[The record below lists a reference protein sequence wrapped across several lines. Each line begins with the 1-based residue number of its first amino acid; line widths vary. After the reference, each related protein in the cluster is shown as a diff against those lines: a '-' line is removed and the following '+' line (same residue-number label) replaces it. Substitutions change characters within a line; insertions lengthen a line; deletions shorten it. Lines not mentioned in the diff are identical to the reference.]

1 MSTAERTA
9 QDAPIAPSPAPEPPS
24 RPRRRRRMID
34 GIPTPGPVESIIKGI
49 VLLICCAA
57 VVVPFIGVV
66 STSIATPEQ
75 VTDAGGFVLLPK
87 GLDFDSYRLIFAGG
101 VVTRALGVSI
111 FVTAVGTAI
120 SLALTASLGWA
131 LSRRGTF
138 GNRPLLLIVLISLLF
153 GPGIIPGYL
162 VVQRL
167 GLLDTLWALII
178 PTCVSAF
185 NVVVVSSFF
194 VQLPQEILDS
204 AKVDGAGELQLF
216 LRIGLP
222 LSKAVF
228 AVVGLFYAVGYWNS
242 FFNALLYL
250 NDNSKWPLQM
260 VLRTYVVQGTQLGSQ
275 DIGIDTASL
284 PPQISLQMAILV
296 VSVLPVLIVYPFLQR
311 HFAKGMLTGAVKG

>member
-1 MSTAERTA
+1 MSTAESTA
-9 QDAPIAPSPAPEPPS
+9 QSTRPTAAPAPQAP
-24 RPRRRRRMID
+24 RRRRRRMID
-34 GIPTPGPVESIIKGI
+34 GIQTPGPVESIIKGI

-66 STSIATPEQ
+66 STSVASPEQ

-162 VVQRL
+162 VVQQL

-185 NVVVVSSFF
+185 NVVVVRSFF

-260 VLRTYVVQGTQLGSQ
+260 VLRTYVVQGTQLGNQ
-275 DIGIDTASL
+275 DIGIDGASL